1 MFNTCLC
8 RLLVIILSLLTVIP
22 ILNANQICNPI
33 SKIPVVIN
41 KSGVYCLEKNYRY
54 RGEENPITINSSHVT
69 LDFKNHKI
77 ELVPFNSAN
86 KIYGVYSLNSH
97 HIVVKNGQIKGFMYA
112 IYLSDSRGSDTSI
125 RSHSGHYLIEHMT
138 LKNNF
143 FRGIR
148 LEGVNQKINNCRIFN
163 TGGSTVYEN
172 AFSMGIEMIGP
183 DSRVENNFIEDT
195 KASGEGENIGI
206 SFSNNN
212 ANSVAVGNHIF
223 NHYAFLEKR
232 AHFRGDSGHSFGI
245 WVGGNEKFRSDV
257 LVQNNKIKNVYY
269 GIVFSSPTMGVVNN
283 NKIENADKELVIN
296 SIKVVY

>member
-1 MFNTCLC
+1 MFNTYLC
-8 RLLVIILSLLTVIP
+8 RIGYIILSLLAVIP
-22 ILNANQICNPI
+22 VLNANQTCIPI

-54 RGEENPITINSSHVT
+54 TGEENPITINASHVT

-77 ELVPFNSAN
+77 ELIPLNSAN

-97 HIVVKNGQIKGFMYA
+97 HIIVRNGQIKGFMMA
-112 IYLSDSRGSDTSI
+112 IYLSDSRGSKTSKG
-125 RSHSGHYLIEHMT
+125 SNSGHYLIEQMT

-143 FRGIR
+143 FRGVR

-163 TGGSTVYEN
+163 TGGSSVYEN

-257 LVQNNKIKNVYY
+257 LVQNNWIKNTYY
-269 GIVFSSPTMGVVNN
+269 GIVFSSPTNGKVNN
-283 NKIENADKELVIN
+283 NKIVDTDKELVIN
-296 SIKVVY
+296 STIVVY